1 MLFQTHAFTTRM
13 SKFVVNNYGSQPTLQ
28 AKSMTMFE
36 GNGTTTSI
44 VENGQ
49 LTNGKVIM
57 PVSGTVV
64 RYDDG
69 RISVNG
75 KFIDWDAITRQQQ
88 QQQQQPA
95 LKLPDE
101 MPNEPPLQGDEK
113 PCVICM
119 ERSIKTVIVD
129 CGHQVYCVACA
140 REHVK
145 PATTLC
151 PLCRVNVT
159 GVIRLYEA

>member
-1 MLFQTHAFTTRM
+1 M
-13 SKFVVNNYGSQPTLQ
+13 SKFVVNNYNSSQPTLQ
-28 AKSMTMFE
+28 GESMTMSFD
-36 GNGTTTSI
+36 GNGTITS
-44 VENGQ
+44 VVKNGQ

-75 KFIDWDAITRQQQ
+75 EFIDWAAITRQQQ
-88 QQQQQPA
+88 QQPQPQQPA

-101 MPNEPPLQGDEK
+101 MPNEPPLRDDEK

-119 ERSIKTVIVD
+119 ERSIKTAIVD
-129 CGHQVYCVACA
+129 CGHQIYCVTCA

-145 PATTLC
+145 PTTLC
-151 PLCRVNVT
+151 PLCRVRVT